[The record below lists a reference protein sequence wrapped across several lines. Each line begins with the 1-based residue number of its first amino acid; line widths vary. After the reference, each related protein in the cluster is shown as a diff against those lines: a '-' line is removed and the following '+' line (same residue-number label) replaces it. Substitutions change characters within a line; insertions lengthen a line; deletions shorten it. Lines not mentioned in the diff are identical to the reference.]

1 MSLHAG
7 HRERMRERFR
17 KDGLTNFAPHEVL
30 EILLYYCVPRHDTNA
45 IGHKLIKR
53 FKTLNGVFH
62 APVKELEKIE
72 GIGPGTAEYLKLVGE
87 LCQYAGHEQDV
98 INEFLCADT
107 DYNRYFR
114 SLFTGKKNELL
125 YLLCL
130 DAKCMVIDHFLIAEG
145 SVNYVNLPV
154 RKIVDIAITANAASV
169 VLAHNH
175 PGGFALPSG
184 DDIQATINLGKILKA
199 VDVTLVDHL
208 IFAQGDSISMARS
221 GMYCVDEI

>member
-1 MSLHAG
+1 MSLHTG
-7 HRERMRERFR
+7 HRERMRDRFR
-17 KDGLTNFAPHEVL
+17 KEGLTNFAPHEVL
-30 EILLYYCVPRHDTNA
+30 EILLYYCVPRHDTNI

-62 APVKELEKIE
+62 APLKELQKIE
-72 GIGPGTAEYLKLVGE
+72 GIGPGAAEFLKLFGE
-87 LCQYAGHEQDV
+87 ACQYAGREEDV
-98 INEFLCADT
+98 IEEFLCADT

-114 SLFTGKKNELL
+114 SFFTGKKNEML

-154 RKIVDIAITANAASV
+154 RKIVDTAITANAASV

-184 DDIQATINLGKILKA
+184 DDIQATIKLGKILKA
-199 VDVTLVDHL
+199 VDVALVDHI

-221 GMYCVDEI
+221 GMYCVNEI